1 MLPCCLRA
9 PRTPFRMLFC
19 RTVCLYVYSSLDT
32 IPFISYLDIPKKKK
46 TPSFQWNCSNLGTN
60 LLHCAESF
68 LVLEHLMFRHSPN
81 LNHSGWNGLAE
92 GGKKKKR
99 DVKDMRISVPSSIS
113 YALLRLSGLL
123 RLARQCRSVESAMSK
138 PAGAH
143 GCALHLQCTRLS
155 TIEGNAK
162 NYFHI
167 VYFHH
172 FCVSAVFS
180 HCDYLNTRNLPHYV
194 RVP

>member
-1 MLPCCLRA
+1 MIPCSLRA

-32 IPFISYLDIPKKKK
+32 IPFIQLVRYSKKKK

-81 LNHSGWNGLAE
+81 LIHSGWNGLAE
-92 GGKKKKR
+92 GGKKKRETLK
-99 DVKDMRISVPSSIS
+99 ICASQS
-113 YALLRLSGLL
+113 LLVYPTLYLSGLL
-123 RLARQCRSVESAMSK
+123 RLARQCRSVELAMSK

-180 HCDYLNTRNLPHYV
+180 HCDYLNTRNLPHNV

>member
-1 MLPCCLRA
+1 
-9 PRTPFRMLFC
+9 
-19 RTVCLYVYSSLDT
+19 
-32 IPFISYLDIPKKKK
+32 
-46 TPSFQWNCSNLGTN
+46 
-60 LLHCAESF
+60 
-68 LVLEHLMFRHSPN
+68 MFRHSPN

-92 GGKKKKR
+92 GGEKKKR
-99 DVKDMRISVPSSIS
+99 DVRDMRISVPSSIP